1 MQDPI
6 TGSKLYYNTS
16 NSQEA
21 RSSKDKQIKSQNSPR
36 LQFQHNQDIL
46 KECML
51 LGVAVHGCNI
61 WKLKQEAFHKSET
74 AWDIPQHLL
83 QKQTSKIGVMSQ
95 NLRGGNIRS
104 LRPDCS
110 LGDPVKVYIQI

>member
-6 TGSKLYYNTS
+6 TGSKLCYNTS

-51 LGVAVHGCNI
+51 LGVAAHGYNI
-61 WKLKQEAFHKSET
+61 WKLKQEACH
-74 AWDIPQHLL
+74 
-83 QKQTSKIGVMSQ
+83 
-95 NLRGGNIRS
+95 
-104 LRPDCS
+104 S
-110 LGDPVKVYIQI
+110 LGQLGTSRNICFKNKQVK

>member
-6 TGSKLYYNTS
+6 TGSKLCYNTS

-51 LGVAVHGCNI
+51 LGVAMYGCNI
-61 WKLKQEAFHKSET
+61 WKLKQEACHKSET

-83 QKQTSKIGVMSQ
+83 QKQTSKVGVMSQ

-110 LGDPVKVYIQI
+110 IGDPVTVYTQI